1 VSFYLAGYGFSIWIC
16 KSKLGCGFYGCDLCM
31 INSDNDMPSCNNS
44 TPHMGVLTVT
54 HVNQVIIIML
64 IVDLQVL
71 VTGSL
76 HLVGDV
82 LKLLKR

>member
-1 VSFYLAGYGFSIWIC
+1 
-16 KSKLGCGFYGCDLCM
+16 
-31 INSDNDMPSCNNS
+31 MPSCDNS
-44 TPHMGVLTVT
+44 TPHMGVLTDT
-54 HVNQVIIIML
+54 HINQVIIIML